1 MPRYCDV
8 AVAVPLD
15 ATFTYRVPDE
25 LPEPCAGGRVI
36 VPFREKRMCGIV
48 TEVHEREPKFAA
60 KPVQQVLDTTPALTA
75 ELMQLGRWIAHYYIA
90 PIGEVLRTMLP
101 LAAEFRRVTGYH
113 ITDKG
118 LEALHAAST
127 VGSSLRARVE
137 PEQQMIEYA
146 VLDRLAD
153 GKVVRAE
160 SLRTSAGATRTTLLG
175 LLRKKWIAREDLSG
189 VRDASR
195 RIQVATLIPG
205 RRMPSG
211 VEEDEGSEAGT
222 EVVPFR
228 GSYDGMEASAIDP
241 GLKAS
246 IDGFDAGS
254 SLSSRPAR
262 TACSSA
268 LGRLNANQ
276 QAIVDYLRRQPEQR
290 ANVSVLRELAV
301 PRTTLQTLVRRG
313 IVRLSQEPAEFHVSG
328 LKPRK
333 LEFLFNPE
341 QKAALEQIGEAVDAG
356 RFVAMLLHGVTGS
369 GKTAVYLSAMQAMLG
384 KGRSAILLV
393 PEIGLTPAVAAD
405 LHQVFGDEV
414 AILHSALS
422 DDERVDQW
430 KRIRNRECRIVVGTR
445 SAVFAPVPD
454 LALIVVD
461 EEHDHSYKQDETPRY
476 HARDV
481 AVMRAKMNRAVVV
494 LGSATPSLETYYNA
508 RQGKYRLMELSERI
522 AKRPLPEVEI
532 VDMRAEFQHTKKDAV
547 LSQKLAEEIG
557 KRLQRGEQ
565 AMALL
570 NRRGYSAFVLCRA
583 CGETVQCKN
592 CAIAMTY
599 HKREHRLLCHYCGF
613 LRPAPKMCPKCGSEY
628 VQYLG
633 TGAEKLEHILHGIF
647 PQARIGRLD
656 RDTVRG
662 RDDLERVLGALHEGE
677 IDLLVGT
684 QMIAKG
690 HDIPNV
696 TLVGVVGSDAALGFP
711 DFRAAERTFQLLTQ
725 VAGRAGRGDT
735 PGKVVLQTFFPEHYA
750 IQFAAAHDY
759 HGFYEK
765 EARFRSWM
773 HYPPFNAVSNV
784 LVRSSRLNLALT
796 WSGILGQWFASTRLE
811 GVRVMGPAAAP
822 IVRLKTEYRYHFL
835 LKSASRERMNNVLR
849 AMIEHALEM
858 KIPRTN
864 LVVDVDAL
872 SVV

>member
-8 AVAVPLD
+8 AVPVPLD
-15 ATFTYRVPDE
+15 ATFTYAIPE
-25 LPEPCAGGRVI
+25 QLPEPCVGGRVI
-36 VPFREKRMCGIV
+36 VPFREKRQCGIV
-48 TEVHEREPKFAA
+48 TELHGREPKFKA
-60 KPVQQVLDTTPALTA
+60 KPVLQVLDTAPALTA
-75 ELMQLGRWIAHYYIA
+75 ELMQLGRWIARYYIA

-101 LAAEFRRVTGYH
+101 LSAEFRRATGYR
-113 ITDKG
+113 ITDRG

-127 VGSSLRARVE
+127 IGSSLRSRQE
-137 PEQQMIEYA
+137 PAHQMLEYA
-146 VLDRLAD
+146 VLNRLAD
-153 GKVVRAE
+153 GELMREA
-160 SLRTSAGATRTTLLG
+160 SLRAAAAASRAVLQT

-189 VRDASR
+189 VRDAGR
-195 RIQVATLIPG
+195 NIQVATLKT
-205 RRMPSG
+205 
-211 VEEDEGSEAGT
+211 VEG
-222 EVVPFR
+222 
-228 GSYDGMEASAIDP
+228 
-241 GLKAS
+241 K
-246 IDGFDAGS
+246 
-254 SLSSRPAR
+254 
-262 TACSSA
+262 
-268 LGRLNANQ
+268 LNANQ
-276 QAIVDYLRRQPEQR
+276 QTIIEYLRVQPELC
-290 ANVSVLRELAV
+290 AHVSALRELAV

-313 IVRLSQEPAEFHVSG
+313 IVDLSEEPAGFRMSG

-333 LEFLFNPE
+333 LEFLFNPA
-341 QKAALEQIGEAVDAG
+341 QKTALEQINAAVDE
-356 RFVAMLLHGVTGS
+356 RQFLAMLLHGVTGS
-369 GKTAVYLSAMQAMLG
+369 GKTAVYLSAMQAMLA

-393 PEIGLTPAVAAD
+393 PEIGLTPAMAAD
-405 LHQVFGDEV
+405 LHQIFGDEV
-414 AILHSALS
+414 AILHSALT
-422 DDERVDQW
+422 DDERAEQW
-430 KRIRNRECRIVVGTR
+430 KRIRNGESHIVVGTR

-476 HARDV
+476 HGRDV
-481 AVMRAKMNRAVVV
+481 AVMRAKMTNAVVL

-508 RQGKYRLMELSERI
+508 QQGKYKLIELAERI
-522 AKRPLPEVEI
+522 EKRPLPEVEI
-532 VDMRAEFQHTKKDAV
+532 VDMRDEFQRTKKGDV
-547 LSQKLAEEIG
+547 LSRKLVEEIG
-557 KRLQRGEQ
+557 ERLARHEQ
-565 AMALL
+565 VMVLL
-570 NRRGYSAFVLCRA
+570 NRRGYSAFVLCRS

-592 CAIAMTY
+592 CAISMTY
-599 HKREHRLLCHYCGF
+599 HKRENGLICHYCGF
-613 LRPAPKMCPKCGSEY
+613 KQPAPKTCPKCGSEY

-633 TGAEKLEHILHGIF
+633 IGSEQLEHILHSMF
-647 PQARIGRLD
+647 PQARIARLD

-662 RDDLERVLGALHEGE
+662 RDDLERILSGLHAGD

-725 VAGRAGRGDT
+725 VAGRAGRGET
-735 PGKVVLQTFFPEHYA
+735 PGKVVLQTFFPDHYA

-784 LVRSSRLNLALT
+784 LVRSAKLDEALT
-796 WSGILGQWFASTRLE
+796 WSGILGKWFAATRLE

-835 LKSASRERMNNVLR
+835 LKSASRERMNAALR
-849 AMIEHALEM
+849 AMIEHAVEK

-872 SVV
+872 SLT

>member
-1 MPRYCDV
+1 
-8 AVAVPLD
+8 
-15 ATFTYRVPDE
+15 
-25 LPEPCAGGRVI
+25 
-36 VPFREKRMCGIV
+36 
-48 TEVHEREPKFAA
+48 
-60 KPVQQVLDTTPALTA
+60 
-75 ELMQLGRWIAHYYIA
+75 
-90 PIGEVLRTMLP
+90 
-101 LAAEFRRVTGYH
+101 
-113 ITDKG
+113 
-118 LEALHAAST
+118 
-127 VGSSLRARVE
+127 
-137 PEQQMIEYA
+137 
-146 VLDRLAD
+146 
-153 GKVVRAE
+153 
-160 SLRTSAGATRTTLLG
+160 
-175 LLRKKWIAREDLSG
+175 
-189 VRDASR
+189 
-195 RIQVATLIPG
+195 
-205 RRMPSG
+205 
-211 VEEDEGSEAGT
+211 
-222 EVVPFR
+222 
-228 GSYDGMEASAIDP
+228 
-241 GLKAS
+241 
-246 IDGFDAGS
+246 
-254 SLSSRPAR
+254 
-262 TACSSA
+262 
-268 LGRLNANQ
+268 
-276 QAIVDYLRRQPEQR
+276 
-290 ANVSVLRELAV
+290 
-301 PRTTLQTLVRRG
+301 
-313 IVRLSQEPAEFHVSG
+313 
-328 LKPRK
+328 
-333 LEFLFNPE
+333 
-341 QKAALEQIGEAVDAG
+341 
-356 RFVAMLLHGVTGS
+356 MLLHGVTGS

-662 RDDLERVLGALHEGE
+662 RDDLERVLSALHEGE